1 MKCHL
6 IFVCKYRKQ
15 LLLSDIRDCVISV
28 FKEVESKCDFGIE
41 IMETDRDHI
50 HLLINYPPN
59 ITVTSIV
66 RILKQ
71 VSTNR
76 LWKEFQPMLR
86 KHFWK
91 EHTFWSDGYFVC
103 SIGEANLDT
112 IIKKSGS
119 IPSYRYESLLIFYVQ
134 RTISFKIIHGIL
146 LHSCRTR

>member
-1 MKCHL
+1 MSYISKNSTSFTWNIIWFL
-6 IFVCKYRKQ
+6 SVNTEKQ

-76 LWKEFQPMLR
+76 L
-86 KHFWK
+86 
-91 EHTFWSDGYFVC
+91 
-103 SIGEANLDT
+103 
-112 IIKKSGS
+112 
-119 IPSYRYESLLIFYVQ
+119 
-134 RTISFKIIHGIL
+134 
-146 LHSCRTR
+146 

>member
-1 MKCHL
+1 MGYISKNRHKFYLKCHL

-76 LWKEFQPMLR
+76 LWKE
-86 KHFWK
+86 HS
-91 EHTFWSDGYFVC
+91 FWSDGYFVC
-103 SIGEANLDT
+103 SIGEANPDT
-112 IIKKSGS
+112 IRKYIENQG
-119 IPSYRYESLLIFYVQ
+119 
-134 RTISFKIIHGIL
+134 
-146 LHSCRTR
+146 

>member
-1 MKCHL
+1 MDYISKNRHKFYLKCHL

-91 EHTFWSDGYFVC
+91 EHSFGLMDILY
-103 SIGEANLDT
+103 A
-112 IIKKSGS
+112 
-119 IPSYRYESLLIFYVQ
+119 LLVKQIL
-134 RTISFKIIHGIL
+134 IL
-146 LHSCRTR
+146 LESTLKTKVDAIHPIN

>member
-1 MKCHL
+1 MSYFSKNRHKFYLKCHL

-28 FKEVESKCDFGIE
+28 FKEVESKCDFDIE
-41 IMETDRDHI
+41 IMETDKDHI

-91 EHTFWSDGYFVC
+91 EHSFWSDGYLY
-103 SIGEANLDT
+103 A
-112 IIKKSGS
+112 
-119 IPSYRYESLLIFYVQ
+119 LLVKQIQ
-134 RTISFKIIHGIL
+134 IL
-146 LHSCRTR
+146 LESTLRIKVNAIHPIN